1 MNKFKTFTALM
12 LLLAIGFA
20 GCGKS
25 EAERH
30 RLSKKEKA
38 RLDSLDRAALKIAVM
53 PTMDCLPIFL
63 ACDDS
68 IFQQQGVDVHLRRY
82 TAQMDCDTAIE
93 RKRVEGAVTD
103 LIRAHHIEKRGT
115 ALTYPISTNLYWQ
128 FITNKR
134 SRISELK
141 QLSDKMVA
149 MTRYSA
155 TDYLAT
161 LAIDSGKPKY
171 DAYKVQINDLNI
183 RLRMLL
189 NNEMDAMLLP
199 EPQATKAR
207 LEQHVKLFD
216 SRDKNLQLGVVAFRK
231 KILSEP
237 RRKDQVAKFIKAYNI
252 AVDEFFK
259 LGEDN
264 PVHNDEIE
272 KKRKRNVHFK
282 EAGNHL
288 VEVFEAVYDFFSD
301 RTRVRHHT
309 ESADFILSKAHSLL
323 SYLEPTL
330 VSFVQTHAPLI
341 VPRWQ
346 SRARKSKFQFLSG
359 AGARIVSALYL
370 RLVAR

>member
-63 ACDDS
+63 AYDDS
-68 IFQQQGVDVHLRRY
+68 IFKQQGVDVHLRRY

-199 EPQATKAR
+199 EPQATKA
-207 LEQHVKLFD
+207 
-216 SRDKNLQLGVVAFRK
+216 
-231 KILSEP
+231 
-237 RRKDQVAKFIKAYNI
+237 
-252 AVDEFFK
+252 
-259 LGEDN
+259 
-264 PVHNDEIE
+264 
-272 KKRKRNVHFK
+272 
-282 EAGNHL
+282 
-288 VEVFEAVYDFFSD
+288 
-301 RTRVRHHT
+301 
-309 ESADFILSKAHSLL
+309 
-323 SYLEPTL
+323 PT
-330 VSFVQTHAPLI
+330 
-341 VPRWQ
+341 
-346 SRARKSKFQFLSG
+346 
-359 AGARIVSALYL
+359 
-370 RLVAR
+370 

>member
-1 MNKFKTFTALM
+1 MIKVLVMNKFKTFTALM
-12 LLLAIGFA
+12 LLLAIGFV

-25 EAERH
+25 ETERH

-68 IFQQQGVDVHLRRY
+68 IFKQQGVDVHLRRY

-171 DAYKVQINDLNI
+171 DVYKVQITI
-183 RLRMLL
+183 
-189 NNEMDAMLLP
+189 
-199 EPQATKAR
+199 
-207 LEQHVKLFD
+207 
-216 SRDKNLQLGVVAFRK
+216 
-231 KILSEP
+231 
-237 RRKDQVAKFIKAYNI
+237 
-252 AVDEFFK
+252 
-259 LGEDN
+259 
-264 PVHNDEIE
+264 
-272 KKRKRNVHFK
+272 
-282 EAGNHL
+282 
-288 VEVFEAVYDFFSD
+288 
-301 RTRVRHHT
+301 
-309 ESADFILSKAHSLL
+309 
-323 SYLEPTL
+323 
-330 VSFVQTHAPLI
+330 
-341 VPRWQ
+341 
-346 SRARKSKFQFLSG
+346 
-359 AGARIVSALYL
+359 
-370 RLVAR
+370 